1 MNLIYRKLIFLLIL
15 SGFFL
20 SNLEARQITIESPD
34 QFLNV
39 EINIYKDGIN
49 ADRNAM
55 DYKFQKK
62 VFNKNTKLDVFM
74 SDGGGFSIIFENDKK
89 VKL

>member
-55 DYKFQKK
+55 DYKLQKK
-62 VFNKNTKLDVFM
+62 VFNKNTKLDVSM
-74 SDGGGFSIIFENDKK
+74 SDGGGFSIIFEFPKNG
-89 VKL
+89 